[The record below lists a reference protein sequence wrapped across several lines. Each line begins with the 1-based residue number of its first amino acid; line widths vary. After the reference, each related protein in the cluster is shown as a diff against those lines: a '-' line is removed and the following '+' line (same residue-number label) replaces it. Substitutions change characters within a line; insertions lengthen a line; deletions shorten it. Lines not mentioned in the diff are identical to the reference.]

1 MDTYVPADEGFGDI
15 VMSDVGPEE
24 FVNLIRG
31 AEYICTDSF
40 HGTIFSVLNH
50 KQFLTFNRY
59 SDQAKDSKNSR
70 IDSLCQVLGLSER
83 RFRNH
88 LGEEIMRSID
98 YNIVEARAFEF
109 RRESLSYIHEVSDA
123 IRMNDND

>member
-1 MDTYVPADEGFGDI
+1 
-15 VMSDVGPEE
+15 MSDVGPEE

-31 AEYICTDSF
+31 AKFVCTDSF
-40 HGTIFSVLNH
+40 HGTIFSVLHH

-59 SDQAKDSKNSR
+59 NDQAKDSKNSR

-83 RFRNH
+83 RYKNH
-88 LGEEIMRSID
+88 LLEEILKPID
-98 YNIVEARAFEF
+98 YDAVDTRASEF
-109 RRESLSYIHEVSDA
+109 RRKSLSYIHEVSEA

>member
-1 MDTYVPADEGFGDI
+1 MTKIGALEAGGTKMVLAVYDGD
-15 VMSDVGPEE
+15 GQE
-24 FVNLIRG
+24 
-31 AEYICTDSF
+31 
-40 HGTIFSVLNH
+40 H
-50 KQFLTFNRY
+50 K
-59 SDQAKDSKNSR
+59 KR